1 MLHIILF
8 ILKLVGWI
16 LLAVLGLL
24 VLLFCAVL
32 FTPLRYQVESGCRGE
47 ISTWEACVKF
57 QIFFRMVSGMVRY
70 QKGELSW
77 SVRAAWKKFG
87 NQTEPE
93 EVAEKAAKQIE
104 TTAEKIEQEAK
115 RMEAAEEGVEPEAK
129 RTEAAKEGVEPEAKR
144 TEAAEG
150 GVEPEAKQT
159 EAVREEERSEAKQAE
174 TTEPEEK
181 PEELPQKE
189 TEQKEKP
196 SQTEQKQKKRK
207 QGRKKREEKEPAES
221 KKKGE
226 TDGGKGIFGKIA
238 AFFEKIKYT
247 FTQICDKI
255 KALLRK
261 KEVLTAFLTD
271 EVHQRAFGKGV
282 RELKKLLFRMR
293 PKKIFGELRFGFAD
307 PSYTGRALAG
317 LCMLSAIW
325 EDPIVFHPDFEQ
337 KILDGNLTV
346 RGAIRMLPTMVLA
359 WNMLWNRDVRKTIRD
374 IRHFRFE

>member
-104 TTAEKIEQEAK
+104 TTAEKI
-115 RMEAAEEGVEPEAK
+115 
-129 RTEAAKEGVEPEAKR
+129 EPEAKR

-346 RGAIRMLPTMVLA
+346 RGAICMLPTMVLA